1 MIVRNMSW
9 LMSGQVLR
17 LVLGFLV
24 GAWLTRSLGVD
35 ATGVLGTIL
44 SIGSMLGFVA
54 EFGLRQ
60 ILIKEMSAAP
70 ERSAGVFGSGVR
82 MLAGL
87 GIAAYVLGTVIAAV
101 LGGNMAWVTALLA
114 FTPLLFSPHLAF
126 LARWDAMHQARRGA
140 QLGLLAMV
148 FASLAKIITILMH
161 GGINGAAAAIALE
174 TIFVALGAFALGMRL
189 GWLRDSALFDPK
201 VAKLLLVQ
209 AFPHFLAH
217 CGTLLLLRIDQLMIL
232 PMRGKTEAGI
242 YAAATRLSELVYMIG
257 PAVVLTFLPRLTALH
272 RDDPAAYRR
281 QCGTLFSIMSCLGYG
296 VIACWW
302 ISGSWV
308 VKLLYG
314 EAFAG
319 CTPVLSVHCVAALAS
334 LHGSLLTAFLMIEGR
349 AKLGAIA
356 TYAGVMV
363 NVLLNLWWIPR
374 HGALGAAWAT
384 AITYYAVWFGGPM
397 LMRPMR
403 WMALGQ
409 LRSLLAPLTLPF
421 NWRESL
427 RPLRS

>member
-9 LMSGQVLR
+9 LLSGQVLR

-35 ATGVLGTIL
+35 ETGVLGTIL
-44 SIGSMLGFVA
+44 SVGSMLGFVA

-60 ILIKEMSAAP
+60 ILIKEMAVAP
-70 ERSAGVFGSGVR
+70 ERSALVFGSGVR
-82 MLAGL
+82 LLVGL
-87 GIAAYVLGTVIAAV
+87 GISAYLLGTAITAII
-101 LGGNMAWVTALLA
+101 GGEMAWVTALLV
-114 FTPLLFSPHLAF
+114 FSPLLFSPHLAF

-140 QLGLLAMV
+140 QLGLLALIV
-148 FASLAKIITILMH
+148 ASVAKVITILTH

-174 TIFVALGAFALGMRL
+174 TIIVALGALALGIRL
-189 GWLRDSALFDPK
+189 GWLRDCVQFDPR
-201 VAKLLLVQ
+201 VAKTLLVQ

-232 PMRGKTEAGI
+232 PMRGKSEAGI

-257 PAVVLTFLPRLTALH
+257 PAVVLSFLPKLTALH
-272 RDDPAAYRR
+272 RDDPTAYRR
-281 QCGTLFSIMSCLGYG
+281 QCGKLFSMMSCIGYA

-302 ISGSWV
+302 IAGSWV

-334 LHGSLLTAFLMIEGR
+334 LHGSLLTAFLVIEGR

-356 TYAGVMV
+356 TYAGVIV
-363 NVLLNLWWIPR
+363 NVLLNLWWIPQY
-374 HGALGAAWAT
+374 GALGAAWAT
-384 AITYYAVWFGGPM
+384 AITYYVVWLGGPM
-397 LMRPMR
+397 LMRPIR
-403 WMALGQ
+403 WLAIEQ
-409 LRSLLAPLTLPF
+409 LKSLLAPLSLPF
-421 NWRESL
+421 NWREML
-427 RPLRS
+427 RPQRS

>member
-9 LMSGQVLR
+9 LMGGQVLR

-35 ATGVLGTIL
+35 ATGVLGTMI

-60 ILIKEMSAAP
+60 ILIKEMSTVP
-70 ERSAGVFGSGVR
+70 ERSALVFGTGVR
-82 MLAGL
+82 LLAGL
-87 GIAAYVLGTVIAAV
+87 GIAAYLLGSVITAFV
-101 LGGNMAWVTALLA
+101 GGEMAWVTALLV
-114 FTPLLFSPHLAF
+114 FSPLLFSSHLAF

-140 QLGLLAMV
+140 QLGLLALIV
-148 FASLAKIITILMH
+148 ASLAKIITILTH

-189 GWLRDSALFDPK
+189 GWLRDLLQFDPK
-201 VAKLLLVQ
+201 VAKPLLAQ
-209 AFPHFLAH
+209 AFPHFMAH

-232 PMRGKTEAGI
+232 PMRGKTEAGL

-257 PAVVLTFLPRLTALH
+257 PAIVLTFLPKLTALH

-281 QCGTLFSIMSCLGYG
+281 QCGTLFRIMTCAGYA

-302 ISGSWV
+302 IAGSWV

-314 EAFAG
+314 DAFAG

-334 LHGSLLTAFLMIEGR
+334 LHGSLLTAFLVVEGR
-349 AKLGAIA
+349 AKLGALA
-356 TYAGVMV
+356 TYAGVII
-363 NVLLNLWWIPR
+363 NVLLNLWWIPQ

-384 AITYYAVWFGGPM
+384 AITYFAVWFGGPM
-397 LMRPMR
+397 LMRPLR
-403 WMALGQ
+403 WLALEQ
-409 LRSLLAPLTLPF
+409 MRSLLAPLTLPF

>member
-1 MIVRNMSW
+1 
-9 LMSGQVLR
+9 MSGQALR

-44 SIGSMLGFVA
+44 TIGSMLGFVA

-60 ILIKEMSAAP
+60 ILIKEISAAP
-70 ERSAGVFGSGVR
+70 ERSAIVFGSGVR
-82 MLAGL
+82 MLAFS
-87 GIAAYVLGTVIAAV
+87 GIAAYVLGSTITALV
-101 LGGNMAWVTALLA
+101 GGWAAWVTVLIA
-114 FTPLLFSPHLAF
+114 FSPLLFLPHVAF

-140 QLGLLAMV
+140 QFGLLALLGTN
-148 FASLAKIITILMH
+148 LAKIITIVYH
-161 GGINGAAAAIALE
+161 GGVKGAATAIALE
-174 TIFVALGAFALGMRL
+174 SIFVALGAFFLGTRL
-189 GWLRDSALFDPK
+189 GWLRDCARFDSK
-201 VAKLLLVQ
+201 AAKLLLAQ

-217 CGTLLLLRIDQLMIL
+217 SGTLLLLRIDQLMIL
-232 PMRGKTEAGI
+232 PMRGKTEAGL

-257 PAVVLTFLPRLTALH
+257 PAIVLTFLPRLTALH
-272 RDDPAAYRR
+272 REDPAAYRR
-281 QCGTLFSIMSCLGYG
+281 QCGILFSIMSCIGYA

-302 ISGSWV
+302 IAGAWV

-334 LHGSLLTAFLMIEGR
+334 LHGSLLAAFLVVEGR

-356 TYAGVMV
+356 TYSGVVV

-374 HGALGAAWAT
+374 YGALGAAWAT

-397 LMRPMR
+397 LLQPIR
-403 WMALGQ
+403 WLALEQ

-427 RPLRS
+427 RLRRS

>member
-9 LMSGQVLR
+9 LMGGQVLR

-70 ERSAGVFGSGVR
+70 ESRALIFGTGVR
-82 MLAGL
+82 MLIGL
-87 GIAAYVLGTVIAAV
+87 GVAAYL
-101 LGGNMAWVTALLA
+101 LGGAMAFFIGGGVGWVTALLVFA
-114 FTPLLFSPHLAF
+114 PLLLSSHLAF
-126 LARWDAMHQARRGA
+126 LARWDAQHQARRGA
-140 QLGLLAMV
+140 QLGLVALLV
-148 FASLAKIITILMH
+148 ASLAKIITILAH
-161 GGINGAAAAIALE
+161 GGINGAASAIALE
-174 TIFVALGAFALGMRL
+174 TIIIALGAFIFGMRL
-189 GWLRDSALFDPK
+189 GWSRDLMQFDWR
-201 VAKLLLVQ
+201 VAKSLLAQ

-242 YAAATRLSELVYMIG
+242 YAAATRLSEFVYMIG
-257 PAVVLTFLPRLTALH
+257 PAIVLTFLPKLTALY
-272 RDDPAAYRR
+272 RDNTAAYHR
-281 QCGTLFSIMSCLGYG
+281 QCGTLFKIMSCIGFA
-296 VIACWW
+296 VITCWW
-302 ISGSWV
+302 IAGSWV

-334 LHGSLLTAFLMIEGR
+334 LHGSLLTTFLVVEGR

-356 TYAGVMV
+356 TYVGVIV
-363 NVLLNLWWIPR
+363 NVLLNLWWIPQ

-384 AITYYAVWFGGPM
+384 AITYFLVWFGGPI
-397 LMRPMR
+397 LLRPLR
-403 WMALGQ
+403 WLALEQ